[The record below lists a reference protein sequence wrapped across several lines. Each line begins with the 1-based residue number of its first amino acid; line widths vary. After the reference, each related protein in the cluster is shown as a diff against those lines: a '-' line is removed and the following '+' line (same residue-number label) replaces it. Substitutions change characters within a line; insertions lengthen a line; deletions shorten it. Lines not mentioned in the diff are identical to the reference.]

1 MNAHSGKSGLSL
13 VSKDN
18 RAVFGAAQANRP
30 ANDAIS
36 PILPG
41 KPQLVELFADFRD
54 GGAVGFA
61 LSQVP
66 TGGSVLWVQ
75 ERMAALETGRPF
87 GRAFARFGGDPEQLV
102 LACSRNAADLLW
114 AMEEG
119 LRCSSLS
126 AIIGEVYGDPRAL
139 DFTATKRLAMRAE
152 RQGVHIFLIRFQG
165 SATLSAAR
173 QRWNIRSLPSAAHPF
188 DDRAPGPPRWHAELF
203 RARGM
208 RPGTWE
214 ASYDRASHRLDLV
227 PPLRHPEVDEED
239 GQGGVRARA
248 ANS

>member
-1 MNAHSGKSGLSL
+1 MNVLSGKPDFSL

-18 RAVFGAAQANRP
+18 CVVSGVGEANRS
-30 ANDAIS
+30 ADDEIS
-36 PILPG
+36 PILPDA
-41 KPQLVELFADFRD
+41 PRLVELFADFRD
-54 GGAVGFA
+54 GAAVGFA

-66 TGGSVLWVQ
+66 AGGSILWVQ

-152 RQGVHIFLIRFQG
+152 RQGVHVFLIRFQG

-173 QRWNIRSLPSAAHPF
+173 QRWKIRSLPSVPHPF
-188 DDRAPGPPRWHAELF
+188 DDRAPGAPRWHAELF
-203 RARGM
+203 RARDM
-208 RPGTWE
+208 RPGIWE
-214 ASYDRASHRLDLV
+214 ASYDRAAHRLDLV
-227 PPLRHPEVDEED
+227 PPLCHPEMDQED